1 MAKRE
6 NLVRILSAEG
16 SSFRRSDVE
25 FLLNAQY
32 GRQCD
37 YRSVSSN
44 VDTRLDYI
52 IESMTRYQKLDLS
65 RYDSAVIFL
74 QYPLEKPLDEL
85 SLASF
90 KQGVCEWLGYTDIR
104 FGSIGVET
112 EESDVNVTL
121 LLNKCVEQ

>member
-1 MAKRE
+1 M
-6 NLVRILSAEG
+6 LSAEG

-25 FLLNAQY
+25 FLLNVQY

-37 YRSVSSN
+37 YRSVTPN
-44 VDTRLDYI
+44 VNTRLDYI
-52 IESMTRYQKLDLS
+52 IESMTRYQQLDLS
-65 RYDSAVIFL
+65 RYNLAVIFL

-90 KQGVCEWLGYTDIR
+90 KQGISEWLGYADIR

-112 EESDVNVTL
+112 KASDVNVTL
-121 LLNKCVEQ
+121 LLNKCLEK